1 MRKLRSYYSK
11 NIDAF
16 LVETAESI
24 FGTINKNNTFANAII
39 YQRNSWEEEISI
51 FKNQLIDFKERRL
64 TGSETENAHLEQED
78 TE

>member
-1 MRKLRSYYSK
+1 MGNLRSYYSN

-16 LVETAESI
+16 LVETTESI

-39 YQRNSWEEEISI
+39 YQRNSWEEEINI
-51 FKNQLIDFKERRL
+51 LKDQLSDFEEGRL
-64 TGSETENAHLEQED
+64 TGSETENAPLEQED